1 MSDKTYDILNK
12 LQRWIVA
19 LGVLYLA
26 VSSIWHLPYG
36 DEVNQSIV
44 AIATFIATILEI
56 STAQWQKNHAVSIL
70 DFNELVDE
78 TEKDIKE
85 N

>member
-1 MSDKTYDILNK
+1 MKNTTYDILNK
-12 LQRWIVA
+12 VQRWIVA

-26 VSSIWHLPYG
+26 ISAIWHLPYG

-56 STAQWQKNHAVSIL
+56 STAQWNKDHAISIT
-70 DFNELVDE
+70 DFTDNK
-78 TEKDIKE
+78 EK
-85 N
+85 